1 MLVYI
6 AIAVPSI
13 ASVGF
18 LLWVRAKL
26 KAKLSV
32 AMSSLTAA
40 ESKLKVYVN
49 TSDITKVLNA
59 LRADESNAKGHAY
72 TMISKMKTEIN
83 KLGGQ

>member
-6 AIAVPSI
+6 AIAVPST
-13 ASVGF
+13 ASIGF
-18 LLWVRAKL
+18 LLWDRAKL